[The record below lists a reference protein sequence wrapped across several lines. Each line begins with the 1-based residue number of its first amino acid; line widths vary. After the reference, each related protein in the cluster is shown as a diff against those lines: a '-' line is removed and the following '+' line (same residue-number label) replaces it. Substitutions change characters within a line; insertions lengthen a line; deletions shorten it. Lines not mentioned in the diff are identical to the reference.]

1 MSAAVPWFLLNTP
14 HQPCLPGW
22 CRGSRFTPLVLPLK
36 PLYPGPLKTALPER
50 NRRRAR
56 TQLPLD
62 LAIAQPLRQGKHDSR
77 PEYISSR
84 QSTRLRPALQFLA
97 LLLTHLQQLPM
108 TSHAIE
114 TQWPCFT
121 YHRDGPLVTFSD
133 NVSYYFLH
141 WALDAAGLC
150 GMVFVLNHLEMP
162 QKPKNITFV
171 ALAAA
176 LFLPYMG

>member
-14 HQPCLPGW
+14 HQPCLHGW

-97 LLLTHLQQLPM
+97 LLLTHLQQLPT

-121 YHRDGPLVTFSD
+121 YHRDGPL
-133 NVSYYFLH
+133 
-141 WALDAAGLC
+141 G
-150 GMVFVLNHLEMP
+150 
-162 QKPKNITFV
+162 
-171 ALAAA
+171 
-176 LFLPYMG
+176 LPYDLGPGKGRQAVRSKFQLLKFCA

>member
-14 HQPCLPGW
+14 HQPCLHGW

-97 LLLTHLQQLPM
+97 LLLTHLQQLPT

-121 YHRDGPLVTFSD
+121 YHRDGPLVACRGEFVSMAGYDVERQSTSNEKVARFS
-133 NVSYYFLH
+133 SRS
-141 WALDAAGLC
+141 GC
-150 GMVFVLNHLEMP
+150 SE
-162 QKPKNITFV
+162 
-171 ALAAA
+171 
-176 LFLPYMG
+176 